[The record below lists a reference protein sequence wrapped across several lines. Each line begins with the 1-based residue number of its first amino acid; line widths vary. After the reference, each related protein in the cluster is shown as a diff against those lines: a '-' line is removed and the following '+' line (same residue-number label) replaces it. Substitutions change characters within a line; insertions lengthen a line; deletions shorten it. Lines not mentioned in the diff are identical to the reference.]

1 MKKKE
6 ILVELN
12 WIGFIFQTSFP
23 SRPFSTEFLLMPVF
37 FFCLIFYSPG
47 STEESLIPLIFLSV
61 SFSSIKLNFGNNLN
75 CPHIFK
81 SSLLVLV
88 ALLWVYSN
96 ESNPSGILCYILA
109 LQRFRCQ
116 NMHLYLES
124 KKGHYRCKNVNGNF
138 SIIFTW

>member
-1 MKKKE
+1 MKTKE

-23 SRPFSTEFLLMPVF
+23 SRPFSTEFLLMPIF

-47 STEESLIPLIFLSV
+47 STEESPILLIFLSV
-61 SFSSIKLNFGNNLN
+61 SFSPIKLNFGNNLN
-75 CPHIFK
+75 CQHIFK

-96 ESNPSGILCYILA
+96 ESNPSGIFCYILV
-109 LQRFRCQ
+109 LQRFKQMPKHAPLPWEQERS
-116 NMHLYLES
+116 L
-124 KKGHYRCKNVNGNF
+124 
-138 SIIFTW
+138 